1 MINTKV
7 IIYVFF
13 FLKKSDVDGTE
24 QTKWYLAKQ
33 YPTVIKGHVCFFT
46 LREVQRSLL
55 DGKDS

>member
-1 MINTKV
+1 MISTKV

-33 YPTVIKGHVCFFT
+33 
-46 LREVQRSLL
+46 
-55 DGKDS
+55 